1 MLSRLKSSGV
11 VMAFLL
17 ACLSWV
23 IVTAAWTQASPG
35 GLIDKIAGNLLSPAY
50 RIGKHL
56 AHLFFPNDN
65 GRNAVG
71 NYLGLAFGVAAE
83 IVFLTVLWFLGIGLR
98 KWTRVRKVPQ
108 PPARH

>member
-17 ACLSWV
+17 ACLSWLV
-23 IVTAAWTQASPG
+23 LTAPWAQASPG

-50 RIGKHL
+50 RVGKHL

-71 NYLGLAFGVAAE
+71 NYLGPAFGVAAE
-83 IVFLTVLWFLGIGLR
+83 IVLLAVLWLLGIWLR
-98 KWTRVRKVPQ
+98 RWTRARKMPQ
-108 PPARH
+108 PPAGR

>member
-1 MLSRLKSSGV
+1 MLLRLKSSGV

-23 IVTAAWTQASPG
+23 AVTAAWAQASPG
-35 GLIDKIAGNLLSPAY
+35 GLIDKIVGNLLSPAY

-56 AHLFFPNDN
+56 AHLFFPNDI

-71 NYLGLAFGVAAE
+71 NYLGPAFGVSAE
-83 IVFLTVLWFLGIGLR
+83 VVFLTVLWLLGIRLR
-98 KWTRVRKVPQ
+98 RWIRARKT
-108 PPARH
+108 AS